1 MRKKNIL
8 FVDDNQ
14 NIINGIKRQL
24 RPYREQWE
32 IFFADSGAQAL
43 LLMRQQAIDLIVTDM
58 LMPEMQ
64 GDELLK
70 QVREEF
76 PAAVRM
82 ILSGYA
88 DEETLRK
95 GLELAH
101 QYLSKPCNAEML
113 RKAISQVFKIQA
125 CLNNPRI
132 IAGLGDPK
140 QLPSLPKIYFELN
153 TALADEN
160 STVSDIAEIFSRDMV
175 LSAKLLHMINS
186 PYFGMNRII
195 SNLSDAINLIGLQ
208 KLNNLLLSVHV
219 KTAFPVLNADMA
231 LYMEYLWLD
240 AARVAE
246 LARLIAISENQQG
259 DRPDQAYLGGLL
271 HNMGLLIFM
280 SRGGEQLKTLM
291 EQVKNT
297 DTPVA
302 ELETAIFG
310 FTRSEATAYIL
321 SLWKIPPR
329 IVEAILLQN
338 TPNLTDYDGFN
349 ALSAVHI
356 AACLLRPSVMSEC
369 ERLFEMNLDYGYLQR
384 LKKLE
389 RLPDWQIL
397 AMKVLE
403 FHARQ

>member
-1 MRKKNIL
+1 
-8 FVDDNQ
+8 
-14 NIINGIKRQL
+14 
-24 RPYREQWE
+24 
-32 IFFADSGAQAL
+32 
-43 LLMRQQAIDLIVTDM
+43 MRQQAIDLIVTDM